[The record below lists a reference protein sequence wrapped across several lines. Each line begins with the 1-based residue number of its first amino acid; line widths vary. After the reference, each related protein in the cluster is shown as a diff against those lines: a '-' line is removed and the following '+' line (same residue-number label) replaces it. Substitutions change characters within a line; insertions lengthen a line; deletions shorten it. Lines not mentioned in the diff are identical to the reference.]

1 MEVEESKDL
10 ILTREGMV
18 HRLKELEYNSLAAA
32 LETGT
37 MEKLDIYPL
46 IQELRTLHATSTS

>member
-1 MEVEESKDL
+1 MEAEESKDR

-18 HRLKELEYNSLAAA
+18 RRLKELEYNSLAAA

-37 MEKLDIYPL
+37 MEKLSPDSGIAYFVCYF
-46 IQELRTLHATSTS
+46 H